1 MFSNLAI
8 DVALGLIFIYL
19 LYSLL
24 ASVVQ
29 ELVARIFNSRAR
41 LLTKGLRRMLE
52 DDDHSEDLGWF
63 GKFTFFN
70 WFYELGWSIV
80 YFFEPFRNSP
90 FLKKFYS
97 ATSIRNLGENSAAAR
112 PAYISPQIF
121 SQTMV
126 HLLRN
131 SAKTHG
137 SKEVLPRESAIAR
150 TAQPDSADNKTEHP
164 VQHIS
169 ATQTLPEQTNSQ
181 PTEQT
186 PKLTDAQ
193 TIKAALTHNYLH
205 LSPNVREH
213 LLQLFEDARHDV
225 KAFRINMESWFNE
238 TMTRASGW
246 YRKQT
251 QTWLLC
257 IGIAIAALFN
267 VDSIAIARI
276 LMKDKNVR
284 TEMVQLASSHTPAYT
299 AITDTLIRKNVLH
312 KDSAFYRA
320 DTSLRVF
327 VNDTSLIGVYAM
339 LRNDAGDARNVL
351 GISRAC
357 ITDSSSGHKI
367 MHCGYT
373 HPFQQNGLLIFAGW
387 CITALAISLGAPF
400 WFDLL
405 GKLVKFRTAVP
416 PNDSTTTH

>member
-80 YFFEPFRNSP
+80 YFFEPFRDSP

-131 SAKTHG
+131 SAKTSASNKQALLHTQVG
-137 SKEVLPRESAIAR
+137 SQDTG
-150 TAQPDSADNKTEHP
+150 TAQPNNADNKT
-164 VQHIS
+164 
-169 ATQTLPEQTNSQ
+169 AFGGTTKQTSLSGDG
-181 PTEQT
+181 PTEHAS
-186 PKLTDAQ
+186 KLTDAQ
-193 TIKAALTHNYLH
+193 AIKAALTHNYLH
-205 LSPNVREH
+205 LSPNVQEH

-284 TEMVQLASSHTPAYT
+284 TEMVQLASSRTPAYT

-367 MHCGYT
+367 MRCGYT

>member
-52 DDDHSEDLGWF
+52 EDDHSKDLGWF

-70 WFYELGWSIV
+70 WFYELGWSVV
-80 YFFEPFRNSP
+80 YFFEPFRKNP

-97 ATSIRNLGENSAAAR
+97 TPSIRNLGENSATSR

-121 SQTMV
+121 SQTIV
-126 HLLRN
+126 HLLR
-131 SAKTHG
+131 G
-137 SKEVLPRESAIAR
+137 SVL
-150 TAQPDSADNKTEHP
+150 EH
-164 VQHIS
+164 
-169 ATQTLPEQTNSQ
+169 
-181 PTEQT
+181 
-186 PKLTDAQ
+186 KGTDAQ
-193 TIKAALTHNYLH
+193 AVKAALTHNHLH
-205 LSPNVREH
+205 LAPDTREH
-213 LLQLFEDARHDV
+213 LLQLFEDAGHNMA
-225 KAFRINMESWFNE
+225 AFRINMEDWFNE

-257 IGIAIAALFN
+257 MGIAIAALFN

-284 TEMVQLASSHTPAYT
+284 SQLVQLAASRAPGYT

-312 KDSAFYRA
+312 KDSAFFRA
-320 DTSLRVF
+320 DTSVRIF
-327 VNDTSLIGVYAM
+327 VSDTSLIGVYAL
-339 LRNDAGDARNVL
+339 LRADAGDAANVL

-357 ITDSSSGHKI
+357 VTDTTSGHI
-367 MHCGYT
+367 TMRCGYT
-373 HPFQQNGLLIFAGW
+373 HPFQQNGWLIFAGW

-405 GKLVKFRTAVP
+405 GKVVKFRTTP
-416 PNDSTTTH
+416 PPADTTLLIKKSV

>member
-24 ASVVQ
+24 ASVIQ

-41 LLTKGLRRMLE
+41 VLTKGLRRMLE
-52 DDDHSEDLGWF
+52 EDDHSKDLGWF
-63 GKFTFFN
+63 GRFTFFN
-70 WFYELGWSIV
+70 WFYELGWSVV
-80 YFFEPFRNSP
+80 YFFEPFRHNP
-90 FLKKFYS
+90 FLRKFYS
-97 ATSIRNLGENSAAAR
+97 SPSIRHLGENSATSR

-126 HLLRN
+126 HLLR
-131 SAKTHG
+131 G
-137 SKEVLPRESAIAR
+137 SVKEHAG
-150 TAQPDSADNKTEHP
+150 ADAEVVMEHP
-164 VQHIS
+164 RS
-169 ATQTLPEQTNSQ
+169 
-181 PTEQT
+181 
-186 PKLTDAQ
+186 DAQ
-193 TIKAALTHNYLH
+193 LIKASLTHNSLQ
-205 LSPNVREH
+205 LAPDTQEH
-213 LLQLFEDARHDV
+213 LLQLWEDANHDIP
-225 KAFRINMESWFNE
+225 AFRVNMEAWFNE

-257 IGIAIAALFN
+257 IGIGIAALFN

-284 TEMVQLASSHTPAYT
+284 TQMVQLATSRTPAYT
-299 AITDTLIRKNVLH
+299 AITDTLIRKNVMH

-327 VNDTSLIGVYAM
+327 VGDTSLIGVYAM
-339 LRNDAGDARNVL
+339 LRNDAGDAANAL
-351 GISRAC
+351 GISRSC
-357 ITDSSSGHKI
+357 VTDSSGGHRVLR
-367 MHCGYT
+367 CGYT
-373 HPFQQNGLLIFAGW
+373 HPFQQNGWLVFGGW

-405 GKLVKFRTAVP
+405 GKVVKFRTTP
-416 PNDSTTTH
+416 PPDSASGGR

>member
-52 DDDHSEDLGWF
+52 EEDHSKDLGWF

-80 YFFEPFRNSP
+80 YFFEPFRHSP
-90 FLKKFYS
+90 FLKKFYT
-97 ATSIRNLGENSAAAR
+97 APSIRNLGENSAAAR

-121 SQTMV
+121 SQTIV
-126 HLLRN
+126 HLLR
-131 SAKTHG
+131 SSCRAHLEEKAQKDPGT
-137 SKEVLPRESAIAR
+137 ETESPF
-150 TAQPDSADNKTEHP
+150 TF
-164 VQHIS
+164 
-169 ATQTLPEQTNSQ
+169 
-181 PTEQT
+181 
-186 PKLTDAQ
+186 KLTDAQ
-193 TIKAALTHNYLH
+193 AIRTALTHNYLH
-205 LSPNVREH
+205 LAPDVREH
-213 LLQLFEDARHDV
+213 LLQLFEDSRHDV

-238 TMTRASGW
+238 TMTRTSGW

-257 IGIAIAALFN
+257 IGIGIAALFN

-284 TEMVQLASSHTPAYT
+284 TEMVQLASSRAPAYT
-299 AITDTLIRKNVLH
+299 AITDTLIRKNMLH
-312 KDSAFYRA
+312 KDSAFYRT

-327 VNDTSLIGVYAM
+327 VKDTSLIGVYAM

-357 ITDSSSGHKI
+357 VIDSSSGHRI

-373 HPFQQNGLLIFAGW
+373 HPFQQNGWLIFAGW

-405 GKLVKFRTAVP
+405 GKVVKFRTTTP

>member
-52 DDDHSEDLGWF
+52 EDDHSKDLGWF

-70 WFYELGWSIV
+70 WFYELGWSVV
-80 YFFEPFRNSP
+80 YFFEPFRKNP

-97 ATSIRNLGENSAAAR
+97 TPSIRNLGENSATSR

-126 HLLRN
+126 HLLR
-131 SAKTHG
+131 G
-137 SKEVLPRESAIAR
+137 SV
-150 TAQPDSADNKTEHP
+150 QEH
-164 VQHIS
+164 
-169 ATQTLPEQTNSQ
+169 
-181 PTEQT
+181 
-186 PKLTDAQ
+186 KGTDAQ
-193 TIKAALTHNYLH
+193 AIKAALTHNYLH
-205 LSPNVREH
+205 LVPDTREH
-213 LLQLFEDARHDV
+213 LLQLFEDAGHNTA
-225 KAFRINMESWFNE
+225 AFRINMEGWFNE

-257 IGIAIAALFN
+257 MGIAIAALFN

-284 TEMVQLASSHTPAYT
+284 SQMVQLAASRAPGYT

-312 KDSAFYRA
+312 KDSAFFRA
-320 DTSLRVF
+320 DTSVRILVS
-327 VNDTSLIGVYAM
+327 DTSLLGVYAL
-339 LRNDAGDARNVL
+339 LRSDAGDAANVL

-357 ITDSSSGHKI
+357 VTDTTGGHIT
-367 MHCGYT
+367 MRCGYT
-373 HPFQQNGLLIFAGW
+373 HPFQQNGWLVFAGW

-405 GKLVKFRTAVP
+405 GKVVKFRTTQP
-416 PNDSTTTH
+416 PADTPGNNTAATH

>member
-24 ASVVQ
+24 ASVIQ
-29 ELVARIFNSRAR
+29 ELLARIFNSRAR

-52 DDDHSEDLGWF
+52 EDDHSTDLGWF

-70 WFYELGWSIV
+70 WFYELGWSVV
-80 YFFEPFRNSP
+80 YFFEPFRKNP
-90 FLKKFYS
+90 FLKKFYNMP
-97 ATSIRNLGENSAAAR
+97 SIRSLGENSATSR

-126 HLLRN
+126 HLLR
-131 SAKTHG
+131 G
-137 SKEVLPRESAIAR
+137 SVP
-150 TAQPDSADNKTEHP
+150 EHKG
-164 VQHIS
+164 S
-169 ATQTLPEQTNSQ
+169 
-181 PTEQT
+181 
-186 PKLTDAQ
+186 DAQ
-193 TIKAALTHNYLH
+193 AIKAALTHNYLH
-205 LSPNVREH
+205 LVPATREH
-213 LLQLFEDARHDV
+213 LLQLFEDAGHNMA
-225 KAFRINMESWFNE
+225 AFRANMEGWFNE
-238 TMTRASGW
+238 TMTRTSGW

-257 IGIAIAALFN
+257 IGISIAALFN

-284 TEMVQLASSHTPAYT
+284 SQLVQLAASRAPGYT
-299 AITDTLIRKNVLH
+299 AITDTLIRKNVLQ
-312 KDSAFYRA
+312 KDSAFFRA
-320 DTSLRVF
+320 DTSIRIF
-327 VNDTSLIGVYAM
+327 VTDTSLIGIYAM
-339 LRNDAGDARNVL
+339 LRNDAGDAANVL

-357 ITDSSSGHKI
+357 VPDTTGGRLTVR
-367 MHCGYT
+367 CGYT
-373 HPFQQNGLLIFAGW
+373 HPFQQNGWLVFAGW

-405 GKLVKFRTAVP
+405 GKVVKFRTTTP
-416 PNDSTTTH
+416 PPPDNTAATQ

>member
-24 ASVVQ
+24 ASVLQ

-41 LLTKGLRRMLE
+41 ILTKGLRRMLE

-80 YFFEPFRNSP
+80 YFFEPFRRSP
-90 FLKKFYS
+90 FLKRFYT
-97 ATSIRNLGENSAAAR
+97 ATSIRHLGENSAAAR

-126 HLLRN
+126 HLLR
-131 SAKTHG
+131 SSCKAHG
-137 SKEVLPRESAIAR
+137 SQQALPHANH
-150 TAQPDSADNKTEHP
+150 PDTGPKQAADADSE
-164 VQHIS
+164 
-169 ATQTLPEQTNSQ
+169 TLPAKQTS
-181 PTEQT
+181 PHGEGLTAQT

-193 TIKAALTHNYLH
+193 AIKAALTHNYLH

-284 TEMVQLASSHTPAYT
+284 TEMVQLATSRAPAYT

-312 KDSAFYRA
+312 KDSAFYRT

-367 MHCGYT
+367 TRCGYT
-373 HPFQQNGLLIFAGW
+373 HPFQQNGALIFAGW

-405 GKLVKFRTAVP
+405 GKLVKFRTAAP
-416 PNDSTTTH
+416 PNDSTTAH

>member
-24 ASVVQ
+24 ASVIQ
-29 ELVARIFNSRAR
+29 ELIARIFNSRAR
-41 LLTKGLRRMLE
+41 VLTKGLRRMLE
-52 DDDHSEDLGWF
+52 EDDHSKDLGWF
-63 GKFTFFN
+63 GRFTFFN
-70 WFYELGWSIV
+70 WFYELGWSVV
-80 YFFEPFRNSP
+80 YFFEPFRNNP
-90 FLKKFYS
+90 FLRKFYS
-97 ATSIRNLGENSAAAR
+97 SPSIRNLGENSATSR

-121 SQTMV
+121 SQTML
-126 HLLRN
+126 HLLR
-131 SAKTHG
+131 G
-137 SKEVLPRESAIAR
+137 G
-150 TAQPDSADNKTEHP
+150 AQAAVKGH
-164 VQHIS
+164 
-169 ATQTLPEQTNSQ
+169 AGG
-181 PTEQT
+181 
-186 PKLTDAQ
+186 DAQ
-193 TIKAALTHNYLH
+193 GPVKEHSGAQKVVKEHSRSDAQLIKAALTHNSLQ
-205 LSPNVREH
+205 LPPDTQEH
-213 LLQLFEDARHDV
+213 LLQLWEDAAHDIP
-225 KAFRINMESWFNE
+225 AFRVNMETWFNE

-257 IGIAIAALFN
+257 IGIGIAALFN

-284 TEMVQLASSHTPAYT
+284 TQMVQLATSRTPAYT

-327 VNDTSLIGVYAM
+327 VGDTSLIGVYAM
-339 LRNDAGDARNVL
+339 LRNDAGDAANVL

-357 ITDSSSGHKI
+357 VTDSSSGHRALR
-367 MHCGYT
+367 CGYT
-373 HPFQQNGLLIFAGW
+373 HPFQQNGWLIFGGW

-405 GKLVKFRTAVP
+405 GKVVKFRTTLP
-416 PNDSTTTH
+416 PDNTSGGH

>member
-24 ASVVQ
+24 ASVIQ

-70 WFYELGWSIV
+70 WFYELGWSVV
-80 YFFEPFRNSP
+80 YFFEPFRRSP
-90 FLKKFYS
+90 FLKKFYTS
-97 ATSIRNLGENSAAAR
+97 PSIRNLGENSAAAR

-131 SAKTHG
+131 SSRTRQALP
-137 SKEVLPRESAIAR
+137 KEQAAV
-150 TAQPDSADNKTEHP
+150 
-164 VQHIS
+164 
-169 ATQTLPEQTNSQ
+169 TQTLPGDLL
-181 PTEQT
+181 TEQA

-193 TIKAALTHNYLH
+193 AIKAALTHNYLH
-205 LSPNVREH
+205 LAPTVQEH

-257 IGIAIAALFN
+257 IGIGIAALFN

-284 TEMVQLASSHTPAYT
+284 TEMVQLATSRAPAYT

-312 KDSAFYRA
+312 KDSAFYRT

-367 MHCGYT
+367 MRCGYT
-373 HPFQQNGLLIFAGW
+373 HPFQQNGGLIFAGW

-405 GKLVKFRTAVP
+405 GKLVKFRTAAP

>member
-8 DVALGLIFIYL
+8 DVVLGLIFVYL

-29 ELVARIFNSRAR
+29 ELFARIFHSRAR

-52 DDDHSEDLGWF
+52 EEDHSADLGWF
-63 GKFTFFN
+63 GKFTFFT
-70 WFYELGWSIV
+70 WFYELGWSVV

-90 FLKKFYS
+90 FLKKFYNT
-97 ATSIRNLGENSAAAR
+97 TSIRRLGENSAAAR
-112 PAYISPQIF
+112 PAYISPQTF

-126 HLLRN
+126 HLLR
-131 SAKTHG
+131 SSCKDQAG
-137 SKEVLPRESAIAR
+137 
-150 TAQPDSADNKTEHP
+150 
-164 VQHIS
+164 
-169 ATQTLPEQTNSQ
+169 
-181 PTEQT
+181 
-186 PKLTDAQ
+186 TDAPIIG
-193 TIKAALTHNYLH
+193 TALSQNCLQLPPDTN
-205 LSPNVREH
+205 EH
-213 LLQLFEDARHDV
+213 LLQLFEDAEHDV
-225 KAFRINMESWFNE
+225 KRFRVNMENWFNE
-238 TMTRASGW
+238 IMTRTSGW

-276 LMKDKNVR
+276 LMKDKAVR
-284 TEMVQLASSHTPAYT
+284 QQMVQLAVSREPSFT
-299 AITDTLIRKNVLH
+299 AVTDTLLHKNMLH

-327 VNDTSLIGVYAM
+327 VSDTSLIGVYAM
-339 LRNDAGDARNVL
+339 LRNDAGDAANVL
-351 GISRAC
+351 GISRKLVANSGKGR
-357 ITDSSSGHKI
+357 ITAHGSF
-367 MHCGYT
+367 T
-373 HPFQQNGLLIFAGW
+373 HPFQQNGWLVFAGW

-405 GKLVKFRTAVP
+405 GKVVKFRTTVP
-416 PNDSTTTH
+416 PGDTPAPH

>member
-24 ASVVQ
+24 ASVIQ

-41 LLTKGLRRMLE
+41 VLTKGLRRMLE
-52 DDDHSEDLGWF
+52 EDDHSKDLGRF
-63 GKFTFFN
+63 GRFTFFN
-70 WFYELGWSIV
+70 WFYELGWSVV
-80 YFFEPFRNSP
+80 YFFEPFRHNP
-90 FLKKFYS
+90 FLRRFYS
-97 ATSIRNLGENSAAAR
+97 SPSIRNLGENSATSR

-121 SQTMV
+121 SQTML
-126 HLLRN
+126 HLLR
-131 SAKTHG
+131 G
-137 SKEVLPRESAIAR
+137 SVKE
-150 TAQPDSADNKTEHP
+150 DSGADGQVVVK
-164 VQHIS
+164 QHS
-169 ATQTLPEQTNSQ
+169 P
-181 PTEQT
+181 
-186 PKLTDAQ
+186 TDAQ
-193 TIKAALTHNYLH
+193 LIKATLTHNSLQ
-205 LSPNVREH
+205 LAPDTQEH
-213 LLQLFEDARHDV
+213 LLQLWEDANHDIP
-225 KAFRINMESWFNE
+225 AFRVNMETWFNE

-257 IGIAIAALFN
+257 IGIGIAALFN

-284 TEMVQLASSHTPAYT
+284 TQMVQLATSRTPAYT
-299 AITDTLIRKNVLH
+299 AITDTLIRKNVMH

-327 VNDTSLIGVYAM
+327 VGDTSLIGVYAM
-339 LRNDAGDARNVL
+339 LRNDAGDAANVL

-357 ITDSSSGHKI
+357 VTDSSSGHPVVR
-367 MHCGYT
+367 CGYT
-373 HPFQQNGLLIFAGW
+373 HPFQQNSWLIFGGW

-405 GKLVKFRTAVP
+405 GKVVKFRTTP
-416 PNDSTTTH
+416 PPDSASGGR

>member
-52 DDDHSEDLGWF
+52 DDDHSKDLGWF

-70 WFYELGWSIV
+70 WFYELGWSVV
-80 YFFEPFRNSP
+80 YFFEPFRKSP

-97 ATSIRNLGENSAAAR
+97 TPSIRNLGENSATSR

-121 SQTMV
+121 SQAMV
-126 HLLRN
+126 HLLR
-131 SAKTHG
+131 S
-137 SKEVLPRESAIAR
+137 SVP
-150 TAQPDSADNKTEHP
+150 EHK
-164 VQHIS
+164 
-169 ATQTLPEQTNSQ
+169 A
-181 PTEQT
+181 
-186 PKLTDAQ
+186 TDALA
-193 TIKAALTHNYLH
+193 IKAALTHNYLQ
-205 LSPNVREH
+205 LVPGTREH
-213 LLQLFEDARHDV
+213 LLQLFEDAGHNMA
-225 KAFRINMESWFNE
+225 AFRINMETWFNE

-257 IGIAIAALFN
+257 MGMAIAALFN

-284 TEMVQLASSHTPAYT
+284 SQLVQLASSRAPGYT

-312 KDSAFYRA
+312 KDSAFFRA
-320 DTSLRVF
+320 DTSVRILVS
-327 VNDTSLIGVYAM
+327 DTSLLGVYGM
-339 LRNDAGDARNVL
+339 LRSDAGDAANVL
-351 GISRAC
+351 GIKRAC
-357 ITDSSSGHKI
+357 VTDSTGGHI
-367 MHCGYT
+367 TLRCGYT
-373 HPFQQNGLLIFAGW
+373 HPFQQNGWLIFAGW

-405 GKLVKFRTAVP
+405 GKVVKFRNAPPPADTSGTNTAA
-416 PNDSTTTH
+416 TH

>member
-29 ELVARIFNSRAR
+29 ELIARMFNSRAR

-80 YFFEPFRNSP
+80 YFFEPFSNSP

-126 HLLRN
+126 HLLRSSTKAHN
-131 SAKTHG
+131 SHQQANHHPIGNTG
-137 SKEVLPRESAIAR
+137 SEPEYSMALPVKPTSL
-150 TAQPDSADNKTEHP
+150 QGTEPIEH
-164 VQHIS
+164 V
-169 ATQTLPEQTNSQ
+169 
-181 PTEQT
+181 

-193 TIKAALTHNYLH
+193 AIKAALTYNYLH

-225 KAFRINMESWFNE
+225 KAFRLNMEGWFNE

-284 TEMVQLASSHTPAYT
+284 TEMVQLASSRATGYT

-312 KDSAFYRA
+312 KDSAFFHA

-357 ITDSSSGHKI
+357 FTDSSSGHKI
-367 MHCGYT
+367 LRCGYT
-373 HPFQQNGLLIFAGW
+373 HPFQQNGWLIFAGW

-405 GKLVKFRTAVP
+405 GKVVKFRTTAP
-416 PNDSTTTH
+416 PNDSTTAH

>member
-29 ELVARIFNSRAR
+29 ELIARIFNSRAR
-41 LLTKGLRRMLE
+41 VLTKGLRRMLE
-52 DDDHSEDLGWF
+52 EDDHSKDLGWF
-63 GKFTFFN
+63 GRFTFFN
-70 WFYELGWSIV
+70 WFYELGWSVV

-90 FLKKFYS
+90 FLRKFYDS
-97 ATSIRNLGENSAAAR
+97 PSIRHLGENSATSR

-126 HLLRN
+126 HLLR
-131 SAKTHG
+131 G
-137 SKEVLPRESAIAR
+137 SMKDHAGS
-150 TAQPDSADNKTEHP
+150 
-164 VQHIS
+164 
-169 ATQTLPEQTNSQ
+169 
-181 PTEQT
+181 
-186 PKLTDAQ
+186 DAQ
-193 TIKAALTHNYLH
+193 VIKAALSHNSLQ
-205 LSPNVREH
+205 LVPDTQEH
-213 LLQLFEDARHDV
+213 LLQLWEDARHDIP
-225 KAFRINMESWFNE
+225 AFRINMETWFNE

-257 IGIAIAALFN
+257 LGIGIAALFN

-284 TEMVQLASSHTPAYT
+284 TQMVQLATSRTPAYT
-299 AITDTLIRKNVLH
+299 AITDTLIRKDVLH

-327 VNDTSLIGVYAM
+327 VGDTSLIGVYAM
-339 LRNDAGDARNVL
+339 LRNDAGDAANVL

-357 ITDSSSGHKI
+357 VTDSSSGHPVLR
-367 MHCGYT
+367 CGYT
-373 HPFQQNGLLIFAGW
+373 HPFQQNGWLIFGGW

-405 GKLVKFRTAVP
+405 GKVVKFRTTPQPDNTSGAR
-416 PNDSTTTH
+416 

>member
-80 YFFEPFRNSP
+80 YFFEPFRKSP
-90 FLKKFYS
+90 FLKKFYT
-97 ATSIRNLGENSAAAR
+97 APSIRNLGENSAAAR

-126 HLLRN
+126 HLLR
-131 SAKTHG
+131 SSCKAQL
-137 SKEVLPRESAIAR
+137 EAREQRSVTRHAVGAD
-150 TAQPDSADNKTEHP
+150 TAMERA
-164 VQHIS
+164 VQS
-169 ATQTLPEQTNSQ
+169 QAAATAAPF
-181 PTEQT
+181 
-186 PKLTDAQ
+186 KLTDAQ
-193 TIKAALTHNYLH
+193 AIKTALTHNYLH
-205 LSPNVREH
+205 LAPIVQEH
-213 LLQLFEDARHDV
+213 LLQLFEDAHHDV

-257 IGIAIAALFN
+257 IGIGIAGLFN

-284 TEMVQLASSHTPAYT
+284 TEMVQLATSRAPGYT

-339 LRNDAGDARNVL
+339 LRNDAGDAKNVL

-357 ITDSSSGHKI
+357 VTDSSSGHKI
-367 MHCGYT
+367 IRCGYT
-373 HPFQQNGLLIFAGW
+373 HPFQQNGWLIFAGW
-387 CITALAISLGAPF
+387 CVTALAISLGAPF

-405 GKLVKFRTAVP
+405 GKVVKFRTTTP
-416 PNDSTTTH
+416 PNDTTTAHESR

>member
-29 ELVARIFNSRAR
+29 ELIARIFNSRAR
-41 LLTKGLRRMLE
+41 VLTKGLRRMLE
-52 DDDHSEDLGWF
+52 EDDHSKDLGWF
-63 GKFTFFN
+63 GQFTFFN
-70 WFYELGWSIV
+70 WFYELGWSVV
-80 YFFEPFRNSP
+80 YFFDPFHRSP
-90 FLKKFYS
+90 FLKQFYNT
-97 ATSIRNLGENSAAAR
+97 ASIRHLGENSSAAR

-121 SQTMV
+121 SQAMV
-126 HLLRN
+126 HLLR
-131 SAKTHG
+131 SSIKT
-137 SKEVLPRESAIAR
+137 
-150 TAQPDSADNKTEHP
+150 ADNKPLT
-164 VQHIS
+164 
-169 ATQTLPEQTNSQ
+169 ATAAATAI
-181 PTEQT
+181 T
-186 PKLTDAQ
+186 PQLTDTAAIQ
-193 TIKAALTHNYLH
+193 SALTQNYLH
-205 LSPNVREH
+205 LAPEVQDH
-213 LLQLFEDARHDV
+213 LLQLFEDAQHDIPV
-225 KAFRINMESWFNE
+225 FRLNMESWFNE

-257 IGIAIAALFN
+257 IGIGIAAIFN

-284 TEMVQLASSHTPAYT
+284 TEMVQLATSRAPAYT
-299 AITDTLIRKNVLH
+299 AITDTLVRKNVLH
-312 KDSAFYRA
+312 KDSAFYRN

-351 GISRAC
+351 GISRGC
-357 ITDSSSGHKI
+357 ITDSSSGHATI
-367 MHCGYT
+367 RCGYT
-373 HPFQQNGLLIFAGW
+373 HPFQQNKGLIFAGW
-387 CITALAISLGAPF
+387 GITALAISLGAPF

-405 GKLVKFRTAVP
+405 GKVVKFRTATP
-416 PNDSTTTH
+416 PDDKTR

>member
-1 MFSNLAI
+1 MFNNLAI

-52 DDDHSEDLGWF
+52 EEDHSADLGWF

-70 WFYELGWSIV
+70 WFYELGWSVV

-90 FLKKFYS
+90 FLKKFYNT
-97 ATSIRNLGENSAAAR
+97 TSIRRLGENSAAAR
-112 PAYISPQIF
+112 PAYISPQTF
-121 SQTMV
+121 SQAMV
-126 HLLRN
+126 HLLRGSN
-131 SAKTHG
+131 RDQAGEDAQVIKT
-137 SKEVLPRESAIAR
+137 A
-150 TAQPDSADNKTEHP
+150 
-164 VQHIS
+164 
-169 ATQTLPEQTNSQ
+169 
-181 PTEQT
+181 
-186 PKLTDAQ
+186 LTD
-193 TIKAALTHNYLH
+193 NYLH
-205 LSPNVREH
+205 LAPDTKEH
-213 LLQLFEDARHDV
+213 LLQLFEDAGHDV
-225 KAFRINMESWFNE
+225 KQFRINMENWFNE
-238 TMTRASGW
+238 IMTRTSGW

-276 LMKDKNVR
+276 LMKDKSAR
-284 TEMVQLASSHTPAYT
+284 EQLVQLAASRKPSYT
-299 AITDTLIRKNVLH
+299 AITDTLIRKNILH

-320 DTSLRVF
+320 DTSLRIF
-327 VNDTSLIGVYAM
+327 VNDTSLIGIYAM
-339 LRNDAGDARNVL
+339 LRNDAGDASNVL
-351 GISRAC
+351 GISRKC
-357 ITDSSSGHKI
+357 VTGSSAHLT
-367 MHCGYT
+367 MHCGFT
-373 HPFQQNGLLIFAGW
+373 HPYQQNGWLVFAGW

-405 GKLVKFRTAVP
+405 GKVVKFRTTVP
-416 PNDSTTTH
+416 SNDTAAPH

>member
-24 ASVVQ
+24 ASVIQ

-41 LLTKGLRRMLE
+41 VLTKGLRRMLE

-80 YFFEPFRNSP
+80 YFFEPFYRSP
-90 FLKKFYS
+90 FLRKFYNT
-97 ATSIRNLGENSAAAR
+97 TSIRNLGENSAASR
-112 PAYISPQIF
+112 PAYISPPIF

-126 HLLRN
+126 HLLR
-131 SAKTHG
+131 SSCKAH
-137 SKEVLPRESAIAR
+137 ESTQADSPDSPTAPAGDSGVE
-150 TAQPDSADNKTEHP
+150 TAYAQPRSEK
-164 VQHIS
+164 HIS
-169 ATQTLPEQTNSQ
+169 ARGELLTVPA
-181 PTEQT
+181 PT
-186 PKLTDAQ
+186 LTDAQ
-193 TIKAALTHNYLH
+193 AIKAALTNNYLQ
-205 LSPNVREH
+205 LSPAVQEH

-225 KAFRINMESWFNE
+225 KAFRITMESWFNE

-257 IGIAIAALFN
+257 IGLAIAALFN

-276 LMKDKNVR
+276 LMKDKTVR
-284 TEMVQLASSHTPAYT
+284 TEMVQLASSRTPAYT
-299 AITDTLIRKNVLH
+299 AVTDTLIRKNVLH
-312 KDSAFYRA
+312 KDSAFYRT

-339 LRNDAGDARNVL
+339 LRNDAGDAGNVL

-357 ITDSSSGHKI
+357 ITDSSSGHAI
-367 MHCGYT
+367 TRCGYT
-373 HPFQQNGLLIFAGW
+373 HPFQQNNALIFAGW
-387 CITALAISLGAPF
+387 CITALALSLGAPF

-405 GKLVKFRTAVP
+405 GKVVKFRTVAP
-416 PNDSTTTH
+416 PGDSTAAQ

>member
-80 YFFEPFRNSP
+80 YFFEPFRRSP
-90 FLKKFYS
+90 FLKKFYT
-97 ATSIRNLGENSAAAR
+97 APSIRNLGENSAAAR

-121 SQTMV
+121 SQTIV
-126 HLLRN
+126 HLLRSSCRAHLN
-131 SAKTHG
+131 AN
-137 SKEVLPRESAIAR
+137 ERSAIPDAN
-150 TAQPDSADNKTEHP
+150 TGNIAAQPQDAANTAAK
-164 VQHIS
+164 Q
-169 ATQTLPEQTNSQ
+169 ATAPETLLP
-181 PTEQT
+181 PR
-186 PKLTDAQ
+186 LTDSQA
-193 TIKAALTHNYLH
+193 IKMALVHNYLH
-205 LSPNVREH
+205 LAPTVREH

-257 IGIAIAALFN
+257 IGIGIAALFN

-284 TEMVQLASSHTPAYT
+284 TEMVQLASSRAPAYT
-299 AITDTLIRKNVLH
+299 AITDTLIRKNVMH

-367 MHCGYT
+367 MRCGYT
-373 HPFQQNGLLIFAGW
+373 HPFQQNGWLIFAGW

-405 GKLVKFRTAVP
+405 GKVVKFRTTTP
-416 PNDSTTTH
+416 PNDSTTAH